1 MRRREFIAVLGS
13 AAAWPVVALAQRQTM
28 PVIGFLHPGSPDDWR
43 DALAAFHRGLGE
55 TGYVEGRNV
64 TVEYRWAEDHSER
77 LPALIEELVR
87 RQVAVIATPD
97 NVVAAVAA
105 KMVTQT
111 IPIVF
116 MVGIDPVALG
126 LVASLNRPGGN
137 ATGVSLLN
145 TAVIAKRMELLRE
158 IVPSAKLV
166 AYLANQTNPLGT
178 LSLKELQSAADVLGL
193 RLLTVHASNEHEVD
207 AAFPFLI
214 RQHAD
219 ALLVSADPFL
229 LRRRVRIAA
238 LAASHQMPA
247 IYAWRDYAVAGGL
260 VSYGTSRI
268 DADRQVG
275 LYTGRILKG
284 EKPADLPVQQV
295 TKLELVMNAKTAK
308 ALGLT
313 IPETLLATADEVI
326 Q

>member
-1 MRRREFIAVLGS
+1 MRRREFIAGLAG
-13 AAAWPVVALAQRQTM
+13 AAAWPVATWAQRQVM
-28 PVIGFLHPGSPDDWR
+28 PVIGYLHPGSPEDWR
-43 DALAAFHRGLGE
+43 DSLAAFHRGLAE

-64 TVEYRWAEDHSER
+64 AVEYRWAEDRADR
-77 LPALIEELVR
+77 LPTLVDELIR

-105 KMVTQT
+105 RKATIT

-116 MVGIDPVALG
+116 MVGIDPVELG

-145 TAVIAKRMELLRE
+145 TTVTAKRLGLLHE
-158 IVPSAKLV
+158 MVPSAASV
-166 AYLANQTNPLGT
+166 AYLGPIPALT
-178 LSLKELQSAADVLGL
+178 SKELQNAADVLGL
-193 RLLTVHASNEHEVD
+193 RLLAVPANNEREVD
-207 AAFPFLI
+207 AAFPFLVQQ
-214 RQHAD
+214 RAD
-219 ALLVSADPFL
+219 ALVVSADPFL
-229 LRRRVRIAA
+229 LSRRASIAA
-238 LAASHQMPA
+238 LAANHQMPA
-247 IYAWRDYAVAGGL
+247 IYAWRDYALAGGL
-260 VSYGTSRI
+260 ASYGTNRL

-275 LYTGRILKG
+275 VYTGRILRG

-295 TKLELVMNAKTAK
+295 TKLELVINVKTAHT
-308 ALGLT
+308 LGLT